1 MARRQIPPERK
12 TLYYIGMGVSLLGV
26 LMFLS
31 TFVTFLINVGNFDN
45 FHARARSDGFRAF
58 GGMFLI
64 IVGGAM
70 MNIAARG
77 LAGSGVVLDPEK
89 ARTDVEPWTR
99 MTGGMVSDALDE
111 AGIDV
116 QKITAAADIPLDEKI
131 RRLHA
136 LFEDGLITR
145 EEYEREKR
153 EVLDNN

>member
-12 TLYYIGMGVSLLGV
+12 TLYYIGMGVSILG
-26 LMFLS
+26 LWMFLS
-31 TFVTFLINVGNFDN
+31 TFVTFLMHFGDFSN
-45 FHARARSDGFRAF
+45 FHARVRSDGFRAF
-58 GGMFLI
+58 GGIILL
-64 IVGGAM
+64 IVGGIIT
-70 MNIAARG
+70 NIAARG
-77 LAGSGVVLDPEK
+77 LAGSGVLLDPEK

-99 MTGGMVSDALDE
+99 MAGGMVSDALDE
-111 AGIDV
+111 AGVDV
-116 QKITAAADIPLDEKI
+116 RKITAAADMPLDEKI